1 MGAVYTGQR
10 FVCLCGGNHRPEN
23 RGGCTVPAAPREEG
37 LVLKEGDKS
46 PAVIG
51 TSYDGA
57 TFDLGVPG
65 RRTVLWFYPKANTG
79 G

>member
-1 MGAVYTGQR
+1 M
-10 FVCLCGGNHRPEN
+10 
-23 RGGCTVPAAPREEG
+23 
-37 LVLKEGDKS
+37 LKEGDKS
-46 PAVIG
+46 PQVSG

-57 TFDLGVPG
+57 IFDLGAPG